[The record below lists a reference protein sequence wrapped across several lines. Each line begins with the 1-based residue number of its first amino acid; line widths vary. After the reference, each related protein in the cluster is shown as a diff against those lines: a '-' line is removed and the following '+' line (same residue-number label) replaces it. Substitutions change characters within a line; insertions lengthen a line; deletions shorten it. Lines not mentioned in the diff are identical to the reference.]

1 MHVYKL
7 TMASIEGST
16 MVDYSIQL
24 VWPDVVFTDKIL
36 GKVKTVMDNKE
47 LMLHTTLSNTNCS
60 LTCLGI
66 AHQCSLCNNEKH

>member
-36 GKVKTVMDNKE
+36 RKVKTVMNNKD
-47 LMLHTTLSNTNCS
+47 
-60 LTCLGI
+60 
-66 AHQCSLCNNEKH
+66 

>member
-1 MHVYKL
+1 MCATDQYDIVNYMHVYKL

-36 GKVKTVMDNKE
+36 RKVKTVMNNKD
-47 LMLHTTLSNTNCS
+47 
-60 LTCLGI
+60 
-66 AHQCSLCNNEKH
+66 